1 MTLTYSQAKVI
12 YQGDGETTQ
21 WAIPFPYLQ
30 TADLQ
35 VVRIGADGTESVLSG
50 DFTVDTDLNV
60 LLYPMEGSQSLPLAE
75 GEKLLLRRRTPL
87 TQQAAFGAQQ
97 SFDPAVLEAGY
108 DKAMMIAQEQAEELA
123 RTVRFPASSAG
134 IQTDAAHY
142 LQELQQA
149 QLDAD
154 KANAAAQSAVTAAQN
169 ALQTAQQ
176 AVDSASASAE
186 TVAGSVSEAQSAA
199 TAAETSAGS
208 ADTFAQAASS
218 SQQAA
223 AGSATAASASAD
235 LAQAWA
241 VKTDGAVA
249 DGEYSA
255 KYHAQQAATSAT
267 AADGFASTATTQATN
282 AAGSAE
288 LAQKWAT
295 QMDSEVAE
303 GQGYGAQK
311 YAQDAASSASGAA
324 ASATAA
330 AAAADQAADKAQTDL
345 SNVSQLPQS
354 RINAIMPANMDYVV
368 ESYTDAETG
377 QWYRVYKSG
386 WIEQGGGPV
395 SYGSG
400 WGQSGTV
407 NLLKEMA
414 NQKYMVTLT
423 FATTTSFAPS
433 LACTGRNV
441 TSFSWQKDAN
451 DSSSKSGNFIWMAI
465 GQGA

>member
-60 LLYPMEGSQSLPLAE
+60 LLYPMEGSQTLPLAE

-186 TVAGSVSEAQSAA
+186 TVAGSVSAAQ
-199 TAAETSAGS
+199 TSAGS
-208 ADTFAQAASS
+208 ADTFAQAALS

-295 QMDSEVAE
+295 QTDSEVAE

-400 WGQSGTV
+400 WSQRGTV

-423 FATTTSFAPS
+423 FATETTFAPS
-433 LACTGRNV
+433 LACERRNV
-441 TSFSWQKDAN
+441 TSFSWQKDA
-451 DSSSKSGNFIWMAI
+451 DDESSRSGNFVWMVI

>member
-60 LLYPMEGSQSLPLAE
+60 LLYPMEGSQTLPLAE

-123 RTVRFPASSAG
+123 RTVRFPAASSVVH
-134 IQTDAAHY
+134 TDAAHY

-154 KANAAAQSAVTAAQN
+154 KAYASAQSAVTAAQN

-186 TVAGSVSEAQSAA
+186 TVTGSVSAAQSAA
-199 TAAETSAGS
+199 TAAQTSAGS
-208 ADTFAQAASS
+208 ADTFAQAALS

-235 LAQAWA
+235 LAQEWA
-241 VKTDGAVA
+241 VKMDGAVA

-255 KYHAQQAATSAT
+255 KYHAQQAEASAT
-267 AADGFASTATTQATN
+267 EAEGSASTAATQAAN
-282 AAGSAE
+282 AASGAE
-288 LAQKWAT
+288 LAQKWAVQT
-295 QMDSEVAE
+295 DSEVTE
-303 GQGYGAQK
+303 GQGYGAKK

-330 AAAADQAADKAQTDL
+330 AAAADQAADKVQTDL
-345 SNVSQLPQS
+345 SNVSASGQKRAGAWALP
-354 RINAIMPANMDYVV
+354 DY
-368 ESYTDAETG
+368 SAG
-377 QWYRVYKSG
+377 
-386 WIEQGGGPV
+386 V
-395 SYGSG
+395 SMGSG
-400 WGQSGTV
+400 VKQVSADGWVAADVSGPNDGQPRGIRVGT
-407 NLLKEMA
+407 
-414 NQKYMVTLT
+414 
-423 FATTTSFAPS
+423 
-433 LACTGRNV
+433 
-441 TSFSWQKDAN
+441 
-451 DSSSKSGNFIWMAI
+451 SSSPDIVIAQVGGYGINTIYTIILFPIKKNWYYGPTNNCTLNSATFYPL
-465 GQGA
+465 

>member
-50 DFTVDTDLNV
+50 DFTVDTDLNI
-60 LLYPMEGSQSLPLAE
+60 LLYPMEGSQTLPLAE

-108 DKAMMIAQEQAEELA
+108 DKAMMIAQEPAEEWALA
-123 RTVRFPASSAG
+123 VRFPASSAG

-149 QLDAD
+149 RLDAD

-186 TVAGSVSEAQSAA
+186 TIAGSVSAAQSAA

-223 AGSATAASASAD
+223 AGSATAASASAE
-235 LAQAWA
+235 LAQDWA
-241 VKTDGAVA
+241 VKMDGAVA

-255 KYHAQQAATSAT
+255 KYHAQQAAASSSA
-267 AADGFASTATTQATN
+267 AEGFASTATTQATN
-282 AAGSAE
+282 AADSAE

-345 SNVSQLPQS
+345 SNVSASGQKRAGAWALP
-354 RINAIMPANMDYVV
+354 DY
-368 ESYTDAETG
+368 SAG
-377 QWYRVYKSG
+377 
-386 WIEQGGGPV
+386 V
-395 SYGSG
+395 SMGSG
-400 WGQSGTV
+400 VKQVSADGWVAAEVSGPNDGQPRGIRVGT
-407 NLLKEMA
+407 
-414 NQKYMVTLT
+414 
-423 FATTTSFAPS
+423 
-433 LACTGRNV
+433 
-441 TSFSWQKDAN
+441 
-451 DSSSKSGNFIWMAI
+451 SSSPDIVIAQVGGYGINTIYTIILFPIKKNWYYGPTNNCTLNSATFYPL
-465 GQGA
+465 

>member
-1 MTLTYSQAKVI
+1 MAEKKILDNQVDLSAYDTAAQAAQKVAAAVETGDEQTLAAAKSYADTQDAATLASAKEYTAEEIGKLNFVKFVETLPQTGESKYIYAVVQEERTPDDEAIVLLFVWTGTEWAASGVMAGAVDASVFQPYIDACQA
-12 YQGDGETTQ
+12 
-21 WAIPFPYLQ
+21 AQ
-30 TADLQ
+30 TAAQ
-35 VVRIGADGTESVLSG
+35 TAQTGAESARDAAEEAKDAAVSAQ
-50 DFTVDTDLNV
+50 TAA
-60 LLYPMEGSQSLPLAE
+60 ESAQSAAE
-75 GEKLLLRRRTPL
+75 TAKG
-87 TQQAAFGAQQ
+87 
-97 SFDPAVLEAGY
+97 
-108 DKAMMIAQEQAEELA
+108 QAE
-123 RTVRFPASSAG
+123 TFASSA
-134 IQTDAAHY
+134 QT
-142 LQELQQA
+142 
-149 QLDAD
+149 
-154 KANAAAQSAVTAAQN
+154 S
-169 ALQTAQQ
+169 
-176 AVDSASASAE
+176 
-186 TVAGSVSEAQSAA
+186 A

-208 ADTFAQAASS
+208 ADTFAQAALS

-255 KYHAQQAATSAT
+255 KYHAQQAAASAT

-395 SYGSG
+395 SYGGG
-400 WGQSGTV
+400 WGQRGTV

-414 NQKYMVTLT
+414 DQKYMVILT

-451 DSSSKSGNFIWMAI
+451 DSGSYGGNFVWMVI

>member
-35 VVRIGADGTESVLSG
+35 VVRIGTDGTESVLSG

-60 LLYPMEGSQSLPLAE
+60 LLYPMEGSQTLPLAE

-123 RTVRFPASSAG
+123 RAVRFPAASSVV
-134 IQTDAAHY
+134 QMDAAHY

-149 QLDAD
+149 QLNAD
-154 KANAAAQSAVTAAQN
+154 KAYAAAQSAVASAQN

-186 TVAGSVSEAQSAA
+186 TVAGSVSAAQSAA
-199 TAAETSAGS
+199 AAAETSADS
-208 ADTFAQAASS
+208 ADTFAQAALS

-235 LAQAWA
+235 LAQEWA
-241 VKTDGAVA
+241 VKMDGAVA

-255 KYHAQQAATSAT
+255 KYHAQQAAASSSA
-267 AADGFASTATTQATN
+267 AEGSASTATTQAAN

-295 QMDSEVAE
+295 QTTEEVVS
-303 GQGYGAQK
+303 GQGYGAKK

-324 ASATAA
+324 VSATEAAASAAL
-330 AAAADQAADKAQTDL
+330 AADKAQTDL

-354 RINAIMPANMDYVV
+354 RINAIMPNTMDYVV
-368 ESYTDAETG
+368 ETYRNGNT
-377 QWYRVYKSG
+377 WYRKYKSG
-386 WIEQGGGPV
+386 WLEQGGLTNSIGTSSTSTVTFPKAFAHNQYCALLTAPAHV
-395 SYGSG
+395 NYTGSQRQN
-400 WGQSGTV
+400 WNVENRTNTSMSVRNNVET
-407 NLLKEMA
+407 KS
-414 NQKYMVTLT
+414 NQYIWY
-423 FATTTSFAPS
+423 
-433 LACTGRNV
+433 AC
-441 TSFSWQKDAN
+441 
-451 DSSSKSGNFIWMAI
+451 

>member
-60 LLYPMEGSQSLPLAE
+60 LLYPMEGSQTLPLAE

-123 RTVRFPASSAG
+123 RAVRFPAASSVV
-134 IQTDAAHY
+134 QTDAAHY

-154 KANAAAQSAVTAAQN
+154 KAYAAAQSAVASAQN

-186 TVAGSVSEAQSAA
+186 TVAGSVSAAQSAA
-199 TAAETSAGS
+199 TAAETSADS
-208 ADTFAQAASS
+208 ADTFAQAALS

-223 AGSATAASASAD
+223 TGSATAAAASAD
-235 LAQAWA
+235 LAQEWA
-241 VKTDGAVA
+241 VKMDGAVA

-255 KYHAQQAATSAT
+255 KYHAQQAEASAT
-267 AADGFASTATTQATN
+267 EAEGSASTAATQAAN
-282 AAGSAE
+282 AASGAE
-288 LAQKWAT
+288 LAQKWAVQT
-295 QMDSEVAE
+295 DSEVAE
-303 GQGYGAQK
+303 NQGYGAKK

-324 ASATAA
+324 ASAAAA
-330 AAAADQAADKAQTDL
+330 AAAADQAADKVQTDL
-345 SNVSQLPQS
+345 SNVSASGQKRAGAWALPNYSAGVSMGSGVQKAPADGWVS
-354 RINAIMPANMDYVV
+354 AHITGPNDGRNRGIRVGTSESPNLEIFSAGGVGINTIRTRILFPIKKDWYYGPTDGCSV
-368 ESYTDAETG
+368 ESA
-377 QWYRVYKSG
+377 KFF
-386 WIEQGGGPV
+386 P
-395 SYGSG
+395 
-400 WGQSGTV
+400 
-407 NLLKEMA
+407 L
-414 NQKYMVTLT
+414 
-423 FATTTSFAPS
+423 
-433 LACTGRNV
+433 
-441 TSFSWQKDAN
+441 
-451 DSSSKSGNFIWMAI
+451 
-465 GQGA
+465 

>member
-60 LLYPMEGSQSLPLAE
+60 LLYPMEGSQTLPLAE

-154 KANAAAQSAVTAAQN
+154 KANAAAQSAVASAQN

-186 TVAGSVSEAQSAA
+186 TVAGSVSAAQSAA
-199 TAAETSAGS
+199 AAAQTSADS

-223 AGSATAASASAD
+223 AGSATAAAASAD
-235 LAQAWA
+235 LAQEWA
-241 VKTDGAVA
+241 VKMDGAVA

-255 KYHAQQAATSAT
+255 KYHAQQAEASAT
-267 AADGFASTATTQATN
+267 EAEGSASTAATQAAN
-282 AAGSAE
+282 AAAGAE

-295 QMDSEVAE
+295 QTTAEVVS
-303 GQGYGAQK
+303 GQGYGAKK
-311 YAQDAASSASGAA
+311 YAQDAASSASGAAASATEAA

-345 SNVSQLPQS
+345 SNVSASGQKRAGAWALP
-354 RINAIMPANMDYVV
+354 DY
-368 ESYTDAETG
+368 SAG
-377 QWYRVYKSG
+377 
-386 WIEQGGGPV
+386 V
-395 SYGSG
+395 SMGSG
-400 WGQSGTV
+400 VKQVSADGWVAADVSGPNDGQPRGIRVGT
-407 NLLKEMA
+407 
-414 NQKYMVTLT
+414 
-423 FATTTSFAPS
+423 
-433 LACTGRNV
+433 
-441 TSFSWQKDAN
+441 
-451 DSSSKSGNFIWMAI
+451 SSSPDIVIAQVGGYGINTIYTIILFPIKKNWYYGPTNNCTLNSATFYPL
-465 GQGA
+465 

>member
-60 LLYPMEGSQSLPLAE
+60 LLYPMEGSQTLPLAE
-75 GEKLLLRRRTPL
+75 GEKLFLRRRTPL

-142 LQELQQA
+142 LQELHQA

-186 TVAGSVSEAQSAA
+186 TVAGSVSAAQ
-199 TAAETSAGS
+199 TSAGS
-208 ADTFAQAASS
+208 ADTFAQAALF

-235 LAQAWA
+235 LAQEWA
-241 VKTDGAVA
+241 VKMDGAVA

-255 KYHAQQAATSAT
+255 KYHAQQAAVSAT
-267 AADGFASTATTQATN
+267 AAAGSASTAATQATN

-295 QMDSEVAE
+295 QTDSEVAE

-345 SNVSQLPQS
+345 SNVSQLSQS
-354 RINAIMPANMDYVV
+354 RVDTIMPANMDYVV
-368 ESYTDAETG
+368 ESGSSGNT
-377 QWYRVYKSG
+377 WYRKYKSG
-386 WIEQGGGPV
+386 WIEQGGKTTPLSAGAEV
-395 SYGSG
+395 SFLLPFSKTQGLFLHAEN
-400 WGQSGTV
+400 
-407 NLLKEMA
+407 NLYVA
-414 NQKYMVTLT
+414 NTYNASSTAV
-423 FATTTSFAPS
+423 TTTGFIPYLWNSRGERVNGAIFWY
-433 LACTGRNV
+433 AC
-441 TSFSWQKDAN
+441 
-451 DSSSKSGNFIWMAI
+451 